1 MDVICV
7 FDANLRP
14 FCTDFHVRFQSR
26 YVDEATVAILGL
38 NDVPALG
45 EVHPAF
51 PVVDGQRIS
60 DSTMKAHLSGQPTQR
75 NDHVQ
80 ISVNG
85 KNLPDVKAFIGE
97 EHYLYFY
104 DVETTQHSRTPS
116 SNILS
121 MFDLKMGKNNVTC
134 IHFGSN
140 LFKEFNIWRLE
151 RTDSLIVMDIDG
163 TITKSDITGYIQT
176 VYMGLFSH
184 IHDGIVPFLNTLK
197 DRYHYTIVYLTA
209 RPLIHQKETR
219 MLLEGIKDSNGHT
232 MPDGP
237 LFPSKDKLL
246 AALYREVISKTTV
259 KMKSAV
265 LVEINRV
272 FRRAG
277 CPRITPFV
285 LGVGNKEGDAFAYN
299 LAGLNAEHILLIDK
313 NSMIEVW
320 KHKQLQA
327 MKHTNVSNDNTLQSQ
342 STHSGSAVNSNVKS
356 SRAGVPLV
364 KAVSLSG
371 GERFA
376 VKDGVKGDVIATVT
390 TSGDYLSSTKQSS
403 QLDHSKSNDASDA
416 AATATAMSED
426 EELYVRDNNH
436 SAHSSVNLTGNIS
449 ITNHDYFGINN
460 LSNKS
465 GLDIS
470 VGIADESGENSAN
483 LVTRDESASAS
494 FPPAERGGI
503 WGFMKRSVT
512 ISNVDGLQTSQYANK
527 HVYHSYSDDRLMEY
541 VHRLSGAKV

>member
-26 YVDEATVAILGL
+26 YVDEATVSILGL
-38 NDVPALG
+38 SDVPALD
-45 EVHPAF
+45 EVHPVF

-60 DSTMKAHLSGQPTQR
+60 DSAMNAHLHGQPSQR

-97 EHYLYFY
+97 EQFLYFY
-104 DVETTQHSRTPS
+104 DTESAKHSRTPTS
-116 SNILS
+116 SILKK
-121 MFDLKMGKNNVTC
+121 FELRMGKNNVTC

-140 LFKEFNIWRLE
+140 LFKEFNIWRLDCS
-151 RTDSLIVMDIDG
+151 TSLVVMDIDG

-184 IHDGIVPFLNTLK
+184 VHDGIVPFLNTLK
-197 DRYHYTIVYLTA
+197 ERYNYTIVYLTA

-219 MLLEGIKDSNGHT
+219 LLLEGIKGPDGST

-277 CPRITPFV
+277 CNRITPFV

-313 NSMIEVW
+313 SSKIEVW
-320 KHKQLQA
+320 KHKQLQT
-327 MKHTNVSNDNTLQSQ
+327 MKHHHTSGSDALQSH
-342 STHSGSAVNSNVKS
+342 STHNSRPIGDSVGERSRTAV
-356 SRAGVPLV
+356 APLV

-371 GERFA
+371 GEKFA
-376 VKDGVKGDVIATVT
+376 VKDEQNGTVIATVT
-390 TSGDYLSSTKQSS
+390 TSGNYLDSAPSSGKTGYAVEANGSPANGSIAGATFDEGAFSS
-403 QLDHSKSNDASDA
+403 SSDKNCP
-416 AATATAMSED
+416 EQ
-426 EELYVRDNNH
+426 
-436 SAHSSVNLTGNIS
+436 SSVNLAGS
-449 ITNHDYFGINN
+449 IKITDYDYFGVQQATPEVLN
-460 LSNKS
+460 
-465 GLDIS
+465 G
-470 VGIADESGENSAN
+470 VESGGGGTAEHVS
-483 LVTRDESASAS
+483 TS
-494 FPPAERGGI
+494 FPPEKRGI
-503 WGFMKRSVT
+503 WGFMKRSNTV
-512 ISNVDGLQTSQYANK
+512 SNVDVNSLQVSTYVNN
-527 HVYHSYSDDRLMEY
+527 HVYQSYNDRRLMEY
-541 VHRLSGAKV
+541 VHHLSAKL

>member
-26 YVDEATVAILGL
+26 YVDETTVSILGL
-38 NDVPALG
+38 GDVPSLD
-45 EVHPAF
+45 EVHPVF

-60 DSTMKAHLSGQPTQR
+60 DSAMNAHLHGQPSQR

-97 EHYLYFY
+97 EQFLYFY
-104 DVETTQHSRTPS
+104 DTESAKHSRTPTS
-116 SNILS
+116 SILKK
-121 MFDLKMGKNNVTC
+121 FELRMGKNNVTC

-140 LFKEFNIWRLE
+140 LFKEFNIWRL
-151 RTDSLIVMDIDG
+151 DCSSSLVVMDIDG

-184 IHDGIVPFLNTLK
+184 VHDGIVPFLNTLK
-197 DRYHYTIVYLTA
+197 ERYNYTIVYLTA

-219 MLLEGIKDSNGHT
+219 LLLEGIKGPDGST

-277 CPRITPFV
+277 CNRITPFV

-313 NSMIEVW
+313 SSKIEVW
-320 KHKQLQA
+320 KHKQLQT
-327 MKHTNVSNDNTLQSQ
+327 MKHIRASESDALQSHI
-342 STHSGSAVNSNVKS
+342 THNSRPVGDS
-356 SRAGVPLV
+356 VGARSRAGVAPLV

-371 GERFA
+371 GETFA
-376 VKDGVKGDVIATVT
+376 VKDELNGTLIATVT
-390 TSGDYLSSTKQSS
+390 TSGKYSDSAPSSDTSEKDVDANGSTGHGSLDMATSDQGAFSS
-403 QLDHSKSNDASDA
+403 SS
-416 AATATAMSED
+416 
-426 EELYVRDNNH
+426 DNNGPEQ
-436 SAHSSVNLTGNIS
+436 SSVNLAGS
-449 ITNHDYFGINN
+449 IKITDYDYFG
-460 LSNKS
+460 
-465 GLDIS
+465 
-470 VGIADESGENSAN
+470 VQQTFHESGEGGTTEQLS
-483 LVTRDESASAS
+483 TS
-494 FPPAERGGI
+494 FPPEKRGI
-503 WGFMKRSVT
+503 WGFMKRSNTV
-512 ISNVDGLQTSQYANK
+512 SNVDVNALQVSTYVNN
-527 HVYHSYSDDRLMEY
+527 HVYQSYNDSRLMEY
-541 VHRLSGAKV
+541 VHHLSAKL